1 MAVAPLIVAMREEL
15 PDVSMAEPVYRS
27 PMCFNVA
34 TGSIF
39 NNVNAR

>member
-1 MAVAPLIVAMREEL
+1 MREEL

-27 PMCFNVA
+27 PICFNVS